1 MFRPGD
7 KSLTLKITLQLLWN
21 ECLVAILNPDSP
33 GAVSR
38 GIFRHESQIVSADI
52 WFCGFCDSARYPQ
65 VTKRSS
71 IQIPR
76 ANVPHRFFADVSKD
90 CRISYLPGENRKAT
104 NSGAFGKWQNH
115 SAELIS
121 TYRGQRGRERHAGF
135 PIHVRVG
142 RVPKSRCLVNTFATH
157 WFLSLSL
164 SLYSCW
170 RLQCN
175 PRNLSTKDMYASFIQ
190 FLM

>member
-1 MFRPGD
+1 MET

-52 WFCGFCDSARYPQ
+52 WFCDSARYPQ

-157 WFLSLSL
+157 WFLSLSTVVGAFSATQETSAPRICML
-164 SLYSCW
+164 LLYTFFDVKTE
-170 RLQCN
+170 RLH
-175 PRNLSTKDMYASFIQ
+175 
-190 FLM
+190 